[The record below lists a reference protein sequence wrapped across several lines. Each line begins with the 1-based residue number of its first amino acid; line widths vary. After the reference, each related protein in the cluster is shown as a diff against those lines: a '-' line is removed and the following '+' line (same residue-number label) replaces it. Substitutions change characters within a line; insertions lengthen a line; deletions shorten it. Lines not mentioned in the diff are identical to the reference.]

1 LENAAGIRDQSWEIG
16 MSRVIACCVA
26 SCLLW
31 GSASALAEPD
41 PQGPPSSGAG
51 ASSTTLEPITVTGS
65 YIRRTNIESPS
76 PVTTIDA
83 DEILKSGLNSI
94 ADVIRTV
101 SADNSGTL
109 SQAFSGAMAGGADGV
124 ALRGLTVDATLVL
137 VDGHR
142 MANYPLTDDGQRQF
156 VDIDSLP
163 MAIVDRVEVLKDGA
177 SATYGSDAI
186 AGVVNVILKK
196 EFVGFDGSVTAGSTD
211 RGDGLSQRFAA
222 TWGTGSLDA
231 DGHNFY
237 VSIEGRHQQAIPQEA
252 RGSYIAASDLTPW
265 GGPNLYG
272 GVVNG
277 SLPNP
282 LTTYTVPGQVLPV
295 SGGVVQNQTPYM
307 LPGCSTE
314 DLALAA
320 IGGNGPG
327 GCAWDTNAYKKLQPR
342 TAGLDVSTKWTQR
355 LSGGWSNSLAV
366 SYYLSQS
373 EQYRQPNLYD
383 VGTNLVPFAWAGAL
397 GVNQNQFN
405 PATSQ
410 VVLPAT
416 SLDNPFN
423 PASPYFAAA
432 RSFYNSMG
440 ANFNSYI
447 GDPALFFGALTSLP
461 EEHTMYGTDV
471 YRVVDDLTN
480 TFGTW
485 ELNASLG
492 YVRDVT
498 RITYQGFMYVP
509 AFYAALAN
517 GYRVGQNAYLNS
529 AAVNNSLVP
538 ETHDTATS
546 DIAFIQA
553 HASSPIFPLPGG
565 SAQLAVGLESRM
577 IHENNPG
584 EPDAI
589 EGNILMDGSFYAK
602 GEQTVSA
609 AFAELVAPVLDS
621 LEIDAAGRV
630 DRYNTSAGSAFTPKV
645 GFKWTVIPQ
654 VALRGTFAKGFRAP
668 GIAESGYAGSASSV
682 APAPVDPVR
691 CPVTGLVGDCGLPG
705 SSVAVLTTS
714 NPNLKPETSRSY
726 TFGVILE
733 PFQRNALTVD
743 YFYIRRNG
751 EIAPAQYL
759 PVNAIRTP
767 EPPGAPLPGPII
779 EYLTPYV
786 NATYSITAG
795 IDAGWKTLLD
805 LGAYGRITTIL
816 DATHLIQQQQTFGD
830 VTYHYVG
837 TVGPT
842 ALSGS
847 TGTPGNRGSLT
858 IDWTRGPLSLGTVLN
873 YRSAMQGIDPSLD
886 TPGMPPTC
894 LQLSAVNPH
903 CYVAGFGYANVYG
916 QYQIDEHMQLMANVT
931 NVTNRLP
938 PLDTVTYGGQNYD
951 ASYDQAGAIGRFMEL
966 TFRYRF

>member
-1 LENAAGIRDQSWEIG
+1 MSRLVACCLAGLLPWLAAAAGP
-16 MSRVIACCVA
+16 AA
-26 SCLLW
+26 
-31 GSASALAEPD
+31 D
-41 PQGPPSSGAG
+41 PQGPPAAS
-51 ASSTTLEPITVTGS
+51 ASSATTLEAITVTGS
-65 YIRRTNIESPS
+65 YIRRTNTESPS
-76 PVTTIDA
+76 PITTINA
-83 DEILKSGLNSI
+83 DDIEKSGLNSI
-94 ADVIRTV
+94 ADVIKTI

-137 VDGHR
+137 LDGHR

-196 EFVGFDGSVTAGSTD
+196 EFTGLDVSATAGSTD

-222 TWGTGSLDA
+222 TWGTGSLEG
-231 DGHNFY
+231 DGHNLY

-252 RGSYIAASDLTPW
+252 RGSYIAAEDLTPW

-272 GVVNG
+272 GVITG

-282 LTTYTVPGQVLPV
+282 LTTYTVPGQVLPLK
-295 SGGVVQNQTPYM
+295 GGVVQNQTPFL
-307 LPGCSTE
+307 LPGCSAA
-314 DLALAA
+314 DAALATD
-320 IGGNGPG
+320 GGYPAG

-342 TAGLDVSTKWTQR
+342 TAGLDLSTRWSQM
-355 LSGGWSNSLAV
+355 LGGGWSNSLSA
-366 SYYLSQS
+366 SYYLTQS
-373 EQYRQPNLYD
+373 EQYRQPNAYN
-383 VGTNLVPFAWAGAL
+383 VGTALVPFAWAGATA
-397 GVNQNQFN
+397 GTVNQYD
-405 PATSQ
+405 PATTR
-410 VVLPAT
+410 VVLPAN

-432 RSFYNSMG
+432 RNFYGSG
-440 ANFNSYI
+440 FSSYI
-447 GDPALFFGALTSLP
+447 GDPAEFFGALTNLP
-461 EEHTMYGTDV
+461 GQHTMYGTDV
-471 YRVVDDLTN
+471 YRVVDDLSN
-480 TFGTW
+480 SFGAW
-485 ELNASLG
+485 DLSASMG

-498 RITYQGFMYVP
+498 RITYQGFLYVP
-509 AFYAALAN
+509 ALYTALAN

-546 DIAFIQA
+546 DVAFISA
-553 HASSPIFPLPGG
+553 HVTRKIFALPGG
-565 SAQLAVGLESRM
+565 DASLALGADARM
-577 IHENNPG
+577 THENNPG
-584 EPDAI
+584 EPGALAGD
-589 EGNILMDGSFYAK
+589 ILMDGSFYAR
-602 GEQTVSA
+602 GEQSVSA

-630 DRYNTSAGSAFTPKV
+630 DHYNTSAGTAATPKI

-654 VALRGTFAKGFRAP
+654 LAFRGTFAKGFRAP
-668 GIAESGYAGSASSV
+668 GIAESGNAGSASSV
-682 APAPVDPVR
+682 APAPPDPIR
-691 CPVTGLVGDCGLPG
+691 CPVTNAIGDCGGPG
-705 SSVAVLTTS
+705 SSVALLTRS

-726 TFGVILE
+726 TFGVIAE
-733 PFQRNALTVD
+733 PLRHNTLTAD
-743 YFYIRRNG
+743 YFYIRRDR
-751 EIAPAQYL
+751 EIASAPYSL
-759 PVNAIRTP
+759 ENAIRTP
-767 EPPGAPLPGPII
+767 VPPGSALPGAII

-786 NATYSITAG
+786 NASYSITAG
-795 IDAGWKTLLD
+795 VDFGWKTLID
-805 LGAYGRITTIL
+805 LGGYGRITTSL

-847 TGTPGNRGSLT
+847 TGTPANRGTLT
-858 IDWTRGPLSLGTVLN
+858 IDWTRGPVSFGTVLN
-873 YRSAMQGIDPSLD
+873 YRSAMQGIDASLT
-886 TPGMPPTC
+886 TPGTPPTC
-894 LQLSAVNPH
+894 LQLSSSNPH

-916 QYQIDEHMQLMANVT
+916 QYRVSENLQFMVNVT

-951 ASYDQAGAIGRFMEL
+951 ASYDQAGAIGRFIEAS
-966 TFRYRF
+966 FRYRF

>member
-1 LENAAGIRDQSWEIG
+1 
-16 MSRVIACCVA
+16 MSRLIA
-26 SCLLW
+26 SCICSGLLLTPLITT
-31 GSASALAEPD
+31 GE
-41 PQGPPSSGAG
+41 PQGPPAGSSGSG
-51 ASSTTLEPITVTGS
+51 TTLDTIVVTGS
-65 YIRRTNIESPS
+65 YIRRTNTESPS

-83 DEILKSGLNSI
+83 DEITKSGLNSI

-142 MANYPLTDDGQRQF
+142 MASYPLSDDGQRQF

-196 EFVGFDGSVTAGSTD
+196 QFTGVDLSATAGSTD

-222 TWGTGSLDA
+222 LWGTGSLDA

-237 VSIEGRHQQAIPQEA
+237 VSVEGRHQQAIPQLA
-252 RGSYIAASDLTPW
+252 RGSYVSASDLTPW

-272 GVVNG
+272 GVIDG

-295 SGGVVQNQTPYM
+295 SGGVAQDQTPYQ
-307 LPGCSTE
+307 LPGCSAK
-314 DLALAA
+314 DVALAA
-320 IGGNGPG
+320 NGGG

-342 TAGLDVSTKWTQR
+342 TAGLDVSTHWSQK
-355 LSGGWSNSLAV
+355 LAGGWSNALSA

-373 EQYRQPNLYD
+373 EQYRQPNAYN
-383 VGTNLVPFAWAGAL
+383 VPINLVPFAWAGAL
-397 GVNQNQFN
+397 GGSVNQFD
-405 PATSQ
+405 PSTSR

-432 RSFYNSMG
+432 RSFYSSIG
-440 ANFNSYI
+440 SNFNSYV
-447 GDPALFFGALTSLP
+447 GDPALFYGALTNLP
-461 EEHTMYGTDV
+461 GQHTMYGTDV
-471 YRVVDDLTN
+471 YRLVDELSN
-480 TFGTW
+480 TIGAW
-485 ELNASLG
+485 DLNASVG

-498 RITYQGFMYVP
+498 RITYQGFLYVP

-529 AAVNNSLVP
+529 PAVNNSLVP

-546 DIAFIQA
+546 DVAFISA
-553 HASSPIFPLPGG
+553 NATRKIFALPGG
-565 SAQLAVGLESRM
+565 DASLAVGLDARLV
-577 IHENNPG
+577 HQNNPG
-584 EPDAI
+584 EPYALQGD
-589 EGNILMDGSFYAK
+589 ILMDGSFYAK
-602 GEQTVSA
+602 GSQTVTA
-609 AFAELVAPVLDS
+609 AFAELVAPVLNS

-630 DRYNTSAGSAFTPKV
+630 DHYNTSAGTAVTPKV
-645 GFKWTVIPQ
+645 GIKWTVIPQ
-654 VALRGTFAKGFRAP
+654 VALRGTFALGFRAP
-668 GIAESGYAGSASSV
+668 GIAESGNAGSASSV

-691 CPVTGLVGDCGLPG
+691 CPVTGAVGDCGLAG
-705 SSVAVLTTS
+705 SAVAVLTTS

-733 PFQRNALTVD
+733 PLRHNAVTVD
-743 YFYIRRNG
+743 YFYIRRDR
-751 EIAPAQYL
+751 EISPAPYS
-759 PVNAIRTP
+759 VDNAIRTP
-767 EPPGAPLPGPII
+767 APPGSTLPGPII

-786 NATYSITAG
+786 NSSYSVTAG
-795 IDAGWKTLLD
+795 IDFGWKTLWD
-805 LGAYGRITTIL
+805 LGNYGRITTSL
-816 DATHLIQQQQTFGD
+816 DASHLIQSQQTFGD
-830 VTYHYVG
+830 TTYHYVG

-847 TGTPGNRGSLT
+847 TGTPANRGMFT
-858 IDWTRGPLSLGTVLN
+858 VDWTKGPLSLGGSFN
-873 YRSAMQGIDPSLD
+873 YRSAMRGVDESLGF
-886 TPGMPPTC
+886 PVQC
-894 LQLSAVNPH
+894 LQLSVTNPH

-916 QYQIDEHMQLMANVT
+916 QYNVDEHWQVMTNVN

-938 PLDTVTYGGQNYD
+938 ALDNVTYGGQNYD
-951 ASYDQAGAIGRFMEL
+951 ASFDQAGAIGRFMEL
-966 TFRYRF
+966 SVRYRF

>member
-1 LENAAGIRDQSWEIG
+1 
-16 MSRVIACCVA
+16 MSRLIVACI
-26 SCLLW
+26 S
-31 GSASALAEPD
+31 SSFLAVPVLAGPD
-41 PQGPPSSGAG
+41 IQGPPVSGAG
-51 ASSTTLEPITVTGS
+51 DSATLDTIVVTGS
-65 YIRRTNIESPS
+65 YIRRTNTESPS

-83 DEILKSGLNSI
+83 EQIEKSGLNSI

-124 ALRGLTVDATLVL
+124 SLRGLTVDATLVL

-142 MANYPLTDDGQRQF
+142 MASYPLADDGQRQF

-196 EFVGFDGSVTAGSTD
+196 QFTGLDVSATAGSTD

-222 TWGTGSLDA
+222 TWGAGSLDA

-237 VSIEGRHQQAIPQEA
+237 ISVEGRHQQAIPQEA
-252 RGSYIAASDLTPW
+252 RGSYIAASDLTPY

-272 GVVNG
+272 GVING
-277 SLPNP
+277 GLPNP

-295 SGGVVQNQTPYM
+295 SGGVVQNQTPYQ
-307 LPGCSTE
+307 LPGCSAE
-314 DLALAA
+314 DTALAA
-320 IGGNGPG
+320 DGGG

-342 TAGLDVSTKWTQR
+342 TAGLDVSTRWSQQ

-366 SYYLSQS
+366 SYYLTQA
-373 EQYRQPNLYD
+373 EQYRQPNAYD

-397 GVNQNQFN
+397 GGSVNQFD
-405 PATSQ
+405 PTTSQ

-432 RSFYNSMG
+432 RSYYNSLG
-440 ANFNSYI
+440 ANFNSYV
-447 GDPALFFGALTSLP
+447 GDPALFFGALTNLP
-461 EEHTMYGTDV
+461 EEHTIYGTDV
-471 YRVVDDLTN
+471 YRVVDELTN
-480 TFGTW
+480 TLGAW
-485 ELNASLG
+485 DLNASVG

-498 RITYQGFMYVP
+498 RITYQGFLYVP

-529 AAVNNSLVP
+529 AAVNDSLVP

-546 DIAFIQA
+546 DLAFISA
-553 HASSPIFPLPGG
+553 HATRRIFALPGG
-565 SAQLAVGLESRM
+565 DASLAIGAESR
-577 IHENNPG
+577 IVHEDNPG
-584 EPDAI
+584 EPYATTGD
-589 EGNILMDGSFYAK
+589 ILMDGSFYAH
-602 GEQTVSA
+602 GSQSVSA
-609 AFAELVAPVLDS
+609 AFAELLAPVLDS
-621 LEIDAAGRV
+621 LEVDAAGRV
-630 DRYNTSAGSAFTPKV
+630 DHYNTSAGTAFTPKL

-654 VALRGTFAKGFRAP
+654 LALRGTFAEGFRAP
-668 GIAESGYAGSASSV
+668 GIAESGDAGSASSV
-682 APAPVDPVR
+682 APAPADPIR
-691 CPVTGLVGDCGLPG
+691 CPVTGSVADCGLAG
-705 SSVAVLTTS
+705 SAVAVLTRS
-714 NPNLKPETSRSY
+714 NPDLKPETSRSY
-726 TFGVILE
+726 TVGVIVE
-733 PFQRNALTVD
+733 PFKHNAVTAD
-743 YFYIRRNG
+743 YFYIRRDR
-751 EIAPAQYL
+751 EIAAAPYSL
-759 PVNAIRTP
+759 DNAIRTP
-767 EPPGAPLPGPII
+767 AAPGSDLPGQII

-786 NATYSITAG
+786 NASYSVTAG
-795 IDAGWKTLLD
+795 IDVGWKTLID
-805 LGAYGRITTIL
+805 MGAYGRITTSL
-816 DATHLIQQQQTFGD
+816 DASHLIQSQQTFDG

-847 TGTPGNRGSLT
+847 TGTPSNRGSLT
-858 IDWTRGPLSLGTVLN
+858 VDWSGVPLSLGATYT
-873 YRSAMQGIDPSLD
+873 YRGAMQGIDQSLGS
-886 TPGMPPTC
+886 PIQC
-894 LQLSAVNPH
+894 LQLTDPNPH

-916 QYQIDEHMQLMANVT
+916 QYRLNQHVQVMLNVN

-938 PLDTVTYGGQNYD
+938 PLDNVTYGGMNYD
-951 ASYDQAGAIGRFMEL
+951 ASFDQAGAIGRFMEAS
-966 TFRYRF
+966 FRYRY